1 MPCAASVA
9 ATQERLKAMR
19 VILRAI
25 QTLEADPGTRPTT
38 SVRIGRTTPDDP
50 INTEASMNL
59 RCNLRG
65 QSPAILTIVLHG
77 WTRGI

>member
-1 MPCAASVA
+1 
-9 ATQERLKAMR
+9 MR

-25 QTLEADPGTRPTT
+25 EALEADPASRPTT

-65 QSPAILTIVLHG
+65 QSPAILTIALHS
-77 WTRGI
+77 WTRRI